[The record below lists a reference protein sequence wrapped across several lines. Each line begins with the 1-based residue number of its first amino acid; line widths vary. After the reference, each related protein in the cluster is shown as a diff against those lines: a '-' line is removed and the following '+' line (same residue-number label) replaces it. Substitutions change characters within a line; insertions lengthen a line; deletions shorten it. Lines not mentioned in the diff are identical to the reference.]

1 VSNKL
6 RVKIADLNPLSLIV
20 GFIYREYRFSGKT
33 SSMISFPVSPLRRS
47 LVRTIA
53 AFLLS
58 LWLLGLAPSRPSA
71 AQNGN
76 SGIQELKQ
84 RQKQERRVLKLQ
96 QKSMKRA
103 VKGRGYTRA
112 ERKRMERQMKSER
125 KLLQRGQRDQMLSA
139 KEQQKMDKKNGAGS
153 LF

>member
-1 VSNKL
+1 
-6 RVKIADLNPLSLIV
+6 
-20 GFIYREYRFSGKT
+20 
-33 SSMISFPVSPLRRS
+33 MISLPVSPLRRS
-47 LVRTIA
+47 LVRTLA
-53 AFLLS
+53 VFLFP

-71 AQNGN
+71 AQNGS

-96 QKSMKRA
+96 QKSMKQA
-103 VKGRGYTRA
+103 VKGRGHTRA
-112 ERKRMERQMKSER
+112 ERKRMKRQMKLER

-139 KEQQKMDKKNGAGS
+139 KEEQKMDKKNGAGS